1 MADLQTR
8 WTIDTCVSISTI
20 FEKKFDLPLVL
31 GKSRNT
37 CEDTLE
43 LDECMNNCIRSNNY
57 NDYIYLIFKDYE
69 DYFGTKVFIP
79 GPLTSIKKI
88 CQIMNESYRLDVN
101 LIELYYK
108 GVTLETLDSISFDV
122 VGNNVNLADK
132 SQGVINATQ
141 SEFKDEPEMS
151 WDEIE

>member
-8 WTIDTCVSISTI
+8 WAIDTCASTGTI
-20 FEKKFDLPLVL
+20 FEEKFDLPLVL

-37 CEDTLE
+37 CENILK
-43 LDECMNNCIRSNNY
+43 LDKCMSDCIQSNNC

-88 CQIMNESYRLDVN
+88 CQIMKEAYRLDVN
-101 LIELYYK
+101 LIKLYYK

-132 SQGVINATQ
+132 SQRVINETQ
-141 SEFKDEPEMS
+141 SEFDDEFEMN
-151 WDEIE
+151 